1 MAREYK
7 LTWRDHDQ
15 RWRKV
20 YKGRTLY
27 FPGEGGKQASYPKA
41 WRDFLAAKA
50 EIDAEIKAAESKS
63 WQSKPEIHTADFLAA
78 AIKRSGLVL
87 LCCEHCGEAMIGS
100 RFGTF
105 EACCSDCL

>member
-27 FPGEGGKQASYPKA
+27 FPGEGGKHASYAKA
-41 WRDFLAAKA
+41 WREFLAAKA
-50 EIDAEIKAAESKS
+50 EIDAEAEAAKS
-63 WQSKPEIHTADFLAA
+63 TSWKSRPEIHTAKFLAA

-87 LCCEHCGEAMIGS
+87 LCCEHCGEAMIGP
-100 RFGTF
+100 RFGTY